1 MMPLVRQE
9 GEIIDLILKIFD
21 VHEIC
26 KRFKVPMMNEQALK
40 FATKRQCLG
49 CIFCSREVSWV
60 SHA

>member
-26 KRFKVPMMNEQALK
+26 KRFKVPMMNERLRGGICRNLP
-40 FATKRQCLG
+40 FLST
-49 CIFCSREVSWV
+49 
-60 SHA
+60 